1 MATDPTPR
9 SAREASA
16 ARGARGAAPLVRAAA
31 VGPAREDDA
40 QRSDDAPTARKA
52 GAPAAAARKTASRK
66 AATRKSES
74 RKAAPRRTPVGAST
88 ARKTGGRPRA
98 PVGRSL
104 HIGLNAV
111 GAAHYGGWR
120 GELTACEFDAGDMAA
135 LARTRGMRAS
145 VLLTREATRAA
156 VLRRLHAA
164 ARALRAGDLFF
175 LSFSGHGGQLPDVSG
190 EEQDDKLDETWCLY
204 DAQLIDDELYAA
216 LTRFVAGVRIVVLSD
231 SCHSGTVVRAGSARS
246 EGVAPPGE
254 RTRMMPPAVARR
266 VYREH
271 RAFYDRLQRELSA
284 EAAPR
289 APADADAA
297 LAQLALNPR
306 LDALAA
312 RLKAAVLLIAG
323 CQDNQSSY
331 DGEHN
336 GAFTEQLLAVW
347 NDGRFR
353 GHYAALYARVRA
365 RMPARQSPN
374 LFVLGPAAGLLRQPA
389 FSV

>member
-66 AATRKSES
+66 TATRKSES

-271 RAFYDRLQRELSA
+271 QAFYHGLQRELSA